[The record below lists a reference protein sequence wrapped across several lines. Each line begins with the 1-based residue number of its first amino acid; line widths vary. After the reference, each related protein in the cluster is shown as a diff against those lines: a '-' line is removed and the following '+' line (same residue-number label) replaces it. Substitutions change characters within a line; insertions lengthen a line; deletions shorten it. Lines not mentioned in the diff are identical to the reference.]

1 MVSTV
6 AEIRAITLDLDNTL
20 WDVFPAIER
29 AEVNAFE
36 LLRQSYPRVTEQNS
50 FQDIRNLREQ
60 LFEAMP
66 EVRHDFTELRR
77 QVYVHLLRKSG
88 YGVDG
93 AEYLLN
99 QFLHDRNQLT
109 LYPDSLPAL
118 KRLRDRYPLVSLS
131 DGNSDLVKVGI
142 RDFFIG
148 CVYAADV
155 GFLKPHP
162 AGFLRACE
170 IAETRPEE
178 TLHIG
183 DHPEADVEGARNV
196 GMRTMWVR
204 RNNEK
209 WEKEIEPDYSISSMT
224 EAVEILC

>member
-1 MVSTV
+1 MT
-6 AEIRAITLDLDNTL
+6 EIRAITLDLDNTL

-29 AEVNAFE
+29 AEINAYE
-36 LLRQSYPRVTEQNS
+36 LLRQSYPRVVEENS
-50 FQDIRNLREQ
+50 FQDIRDLREH
-60 LFEAMP
+60 LFETMP
-66 EVRHDFTELRR
+66 EIRHDFTELRR
-77 QVYVHLLRKSG
+77 RVYVHLLSNTG

-93 AEYLLN
+93 AENLLN

-142 RDFFIG
+142 RDYFIG

-162 AGFLRACE
+162 AGFLKACE
-170 IAETRPEE
+170 IAETQPGE

-183 DHPEADVEGARNV
+183 DHPEYDVEGARNV
-196 GMRTMWVR
+196 GMQTMWVR
-204 RNNEK
+204 RNDEK
-209 WEKEIEPDYSISSMT
+209 WEKNFEPDYSISSMT